1 MKKIIF
7 KKELYIKNEDIE
19 NNDRI
24 PRFVDY
30 LDGKQVDLYAI
41 SNSNLILPFI
51 LKREWCQEIDDL
63 DSEDVDIRKID

>member
-7 KKELYIKNEDIE
+7 KKELCMKDIGLE
-19 NNDRI
+19 NNDKI

-41 SNSNLILPFI
+41 SNSDRILPFI
-51 LKREWCQEIDDL
+51 LKPEWCQEFDDL
-63 DSEDVDIRKID
+63 DSEDVNIESID